1 MRPTDTQ
8 LDWIQRQVLE
18 RSRLVDGRRRGPP
31 AREIAADFRARFRK
45 RVSSQWIAAI
55 VRMHFAGFKRE
66 YTGRGKRRLLTWA
79 QVRFVAERYQRDSL
93 RDTTAALNAR
103 YGLDLKPES
112 LRWWLS
118 ANGITTGGRRTG
130 RFPKGTRTNVL
141 PTGATRVSR
150 SRKNPGQIQ
159 VKVDEVNPY
168 TGARGRMKPLR
179 IVVWEKAHGPVPDGH
194 CVVHLDGD
202 PANCRLDNLACIPRA
217 VLARLNQMHWRD
229 LPADAAVRRAAV
241 ATATLK
247 QAAHS
252 AARRRPTP
260 SATLGVDSP
269 APPLRRTTASRRQR
283 AVTVAG

>member
-18 RSRLVDGRRRGPP
+18 RSVLEDGRRRAPP
-31 AREIAADFRARFRK
+31 AREIAADFRSRFRK
-45 RVSSQWIAAI
+45 RVSAQWIAAI
-55 VRMHFAGFKRE
+55 VRMHFAGYKRE
-66 YTGRGKRRLLTWA
+66 YVGRGRRRLLTWA
-79 QVRFVAERYQRDSL
+79 QARFVAKHYQRDSL

-103 YGLDLKPES
+103 FGLDVKPAS

-150 SRKNPGQIQ
+150 SRKSPGQIQ

-179 IVVWEKAHGPVPDGH
+179 IVVWEKAHGPVPEGH
-194 CVVHLDGD
+194 CVVQLDGD
-202 PANCRLDNLACIPRA
+202 PANCRLGNLACIPRA
-217 VLARLNQMHWRD
+217 VLVRLNQMRWRD
-229 LPADAAVRRAAV
+229 LPADAATRRGAV
-241 ATATLK
+241 ATATLR

-252 AARRRPTP
+252 IARRDPAP
-260 SATLGVDSP
+260 VPTLGAD
-269 APPLRRTTASRRQR
+269 RHDRQSRESLC
-283 AVTVAG
+283 

>member
-18 RSRLVDGRRRGPP
+18 RSVIVDGRRRTPP
-31 AREIAADFRARFRK
+31 AREIAAHFRTRFRK
-45 RVSSQWIAAI
+45 RVSSQWIAAV
-55 VRMHFAGFKRE
+55 VRMHFTGYKRE
-66 YTGRGKRRLLTWA
+66 YAGRGKRRLLTWA
-79 QVRFVAERYQRDSL
+79 QARFVAGRYQRDSL
-93 RDTTAALNAR
+93 RDTAAALNAR
-103 YGLDLKPES
+103 YGLDVKPES

-118 ANGITTGGRRTG
+118 ANGITTVGKRSG

-150 SRKNPGQIQ
+150 SRKSPGQIQ

-179 IVVWEKAHGPVPDGH
+179 IVVWEQSHGPVPDGH

-202 PANCRLDNLACIPRA
+202 PANCRLDNLTCVPRA

-229 LPADAAVRRAAV
+229 LPPDPETRRAAV

-252 AARRRPTP
+252 AAR
-260 SATLGVDSP
+260 
-269 APPLRRTTASRRQR
+269 SRRAPTAALGADPQP
-283 AVTVAG
+283 AA

>member
-1 MRPTDTQ
+1 MRPTDKQ

-18 RSRLVDGRRRGPP
+18 RSVLIDGRRCAPP
-31 AREIAADFRARFRK
+31 AREIAARFRTRFRK
-45 RVSSQWIAAI
+45 RVSAQWIAAI
-55 VRMHFAGFKRE
+55 VRMHFAGYKRE
-66 YTGRGKRRLLTWA
+66 YAGRGKRRLLTWA
-79 QVRFVAERYQRDSL
+79 QTRFVRERYQSHSL
-93 RDTTAALNAR
+93 RDTAAALNAR
-103 YGLDLKPES
+103 YGLDVKPES

-118 ANGITTGGRRTG
+118 ANGITTGGKRSG
-130 RFPKGTRTNVL
+130 RFPKDTRTNVL

-150 SRKNPGQIQ
+150 ARKNPGQIQ

-179 IVVWEKAHGPVPDGH
+179 IVVWERTHGPVPGGH

-217 VLARLNQMHWRD
+217 VLARLNQMRWRD
-229 LPADAAVRRAAV
+229 LPADAATRRAAV

-252 AARRRPTP
+252 AARRHGAPTAGLGAESRPRTP
-260 SATLGVDSP
+260 
-269 APPLRRTTASRRQR
+269 
-283 AVTVAG
+283 

>member
-1 MRPTDTQ
+1 MRPTDRQ

-18 RSRLVDGRRRGPP
+18 RSVLVDGTRRAPP
-31 AREIAADFRARFRK
+31 AREIAADFRRRFRK
-45 RVSSQWIAAI
+45 RVSAQWIAAV
-55 VRMHFAGFKRE
+55 VRMHFTGYKRE
-66 YTGRGKRRLLTWA
+66 YAGQGKRRLLTWA
-79 QVRFVAERYQRDSL
+79 QARFVANRYQRHSL

-103 YGLDLKPES
+103 YALDVKPES

-118 ANGITTGGRRTG
+118 ANGVTTGGRRTG

-141 PTGATRVSR
+141 PTGATRVSKAC
-150 SRKNPGQIQ
+150 KNPGQIQ

-179 IVVWEKAHGPVPDGH
+179 IVVWESNHGPVPGGH

-217 VLARLNQMHWRD
+217 VLARLNQMRWRD
-229 LPADAAVRRAAV
+229 LPADPGTRRAAV

-252 AARRRPTP
+252 AGRGRPAPAARLGADRGARAP
-260 SATLGVDSP
+260 SAP
-269 APPLRRTTASRRQR
+269 
-283 AVTVAG
+283 